1 MQASTSRRTTA
12 VEALTK
18 QALGALG
25 TISGIAAIAYTVG
38 YLNRWAYFDTFGAG
52 WLIGNLTIAEIL
64 PASFDGLLP
73 LVMLAAVALVQSAE
87 RFHSERRLKQLLIV
101 WCVIAV
107 VFLLLDR
114 AGRDTFV
121 LDARALFSL
130 AASFCV
136 IFASVSMIKLGVL
149 QLANDQQHGSIRA
162 THAIL
167 AVGIAGFVFAPLLAG
182 RADAL
187 AHRSDPARFS
197 HARIVIDRKHE
208 ELPML
213 LATNERIFCI
223 RLGAYPERSVTV
235 LPITWENV
243 TAVTARPKL

>member
-1 MQASTSRRTTA
+1 MQTSTSRRTTA

-25 TISGIAAIAYTVG
+25 TISGIAAIAYAVG
-38 YLNRWAYFDTFGAG
+38 YLNRWSYFDTFGAG

-73 LVMLAAVALVQSAE
+73 LVLLAAVALVQSAE
-87 RFHSERRLKQLLIV
+87 RFHSERRLKQLLAV
-101 WCVIAV
+101 WCMLAV
-107 VFLLLDR
+107 VFILLDR
-114 AGRDTFV
+114 AGRDWFF
-121 LDARALFSL
+121 LDTRGLLSL

-136 IFASVSMIKLGVL
+136 IFASVSIIKLGVL

-162 THAIL
+162 VHAIL

-187 AHRSDPARFS
+187 AHRSDPARFTN
-197 HARIVIDRKHE
+197 ARIILNQKPE
-208 ELPML
+208 ELQML
-213 LATNERIFCI
+213 LATKERIFCI
-223 RLGAYPERSVTV
+223 RVGP
-235 LPITWENV
+235 
-243 TAVTARPKL
+243 